1 MRFTRFGRH
10 NPINFNTRRQ
20 AAFAR
25 KQQRERDRYP
35 LFADHVAA
43 EQHSPD
49 EELARRQRRADRL
62 DTTLRGLD
70 ARVWREKRAIYFSLT
85 ADQRAEIRARW
96 LAWTGPTTAL
106 YFAYIVDNVSGEAE
120 RRSEASRAHA
130 LAIRRRVLATLPEQT
145 ALEMEI
151 A

>member
-1 MRFTRFGRH
+1 MRFTRHGRH
-10 NPINFNTRRQ
+10 DPIDFNTRRQ

-35 LFADHVAA
+35 LFAEHVAT

-49 EELARRQRRADRL
+49 EEFARRQRRSDNLER
-62 DTTLRGLD
+62 TTRTLS
-70 ARVWREKRAIYFSLT
+70 ARIWREKRAIYFSLS
-85 ADQRAEIRARW
+85 AEQRAEVRAKW

-106 YFAYIVDNVSGEAE
+106 YYAYIVDNASGEAA
-120 RRSEASRAHA
+120 RRAEASRAHT
-130 LAIRRRVLATLPEQT
+130 LEVRRRVLANMPEQ
-145 ALEMEI
+145 AVLEM

>member
-10 NPINFNTRRQ
+10 DPINFNTRRQ

-25 KQQRERDRYP
+25 KQQRERDKYP

-49 EELARRQRRADRL
+49 EEFARRQRRSDNLER
-62 DTTLRGLD
+62 TTRTLH
-70 ARVWREKRAIYFSLT
+70 ARIWREKRAVYFSLSVE
-85 ADQRAEIRARW
+85 QRAEVRAKW

-106 YFAYIVDNVSGEAE
+106 YYAYIVDNASGEAA
-120 RRSEASRAHA
+120 RRAETSRAHT
-130 LAIRRRVLATLPEQT
+130 LEVRRRVLANMPEQA
-145 ALEMEI
+145 ALEM

>member
-10 NPINFNTRRQ
+10 DPINFNTRRQ

-35 LFADHVAA
+35 LFTDHVAA
-43 EQHSPD
+43 EQHSHD
-49 EELARRQRRADRL
+49 EEFARRQRRSDRL
-62 DTTLRGLD
+62 EATTRGLH
-70 ARVWREKRAIYFSLT
+70 ARVWREKRAIYFSLS
-85 ADQRAEIRARW
+85 AEQRAEVRAKW

-106 YFAYIVDNVSGEAE
+106 YYAYIVDNASGEAA
-120 RRSEASRAHA
+120 RRAEASRAHT
-130 LAIRRRVLATLPEQT
+130 LEVRRRVLANMPEQA
-145 ALEMEI
+145 ALEM